1 MTVKIPTEYN
11 DLFDFGFT
19 AVESEESIVEK
30 SVVNNAPMVDG
41 LSAVEDKVSIIL
53 NKIDYLEE
61 IIKAGA
67 GTNNNFDIDAY
78 KSLVEKDVNDKL
90 KKVEALIMPLFANL
104 LKNPE
109 KDFIKWPNRKPIIE
123 AQISKLLAITRPP
136 EG

>member
-11 DLFDFGFT
+11 ELFDFGFT

-30 SVVNNAPMVDG
+30 PVVNTAPMVDG

-90 KKVEALIMPLFANL
+90 KKVEALIMPLLANL

>member
-1 MTVKIPTEYN
+1 MTIKIPTEYN
-11 DLFDFGFT
+11 EVFDFGFT

-30 SVVNNAPMVDG
+30 PVVNTAPMVDG

-61 IIKAGA
+61 IIKASA
-67 GTNNNFDIDAY
+67 GSNNNFDIDSY
-78 KSLVEKDVNDKL
+78 KLLVEKDVNDKL
-90 KKVEALIMPLFANL
+90 KKLEGLIMPLLANL
-104 LKNPE
+104 LKNPD

>member
-11 DLFDFGFT
+11 ELFDFGFT

-30 SVVNNAPMVDG
+30 PVVNTAPMVDG

-67 GTNNNFDIDAY
+67 GANNNFDIDAY
-78 KSLVEKDVNDKL
+78 KLLVEKDVNDKL
-90 KKVEALIMPLFANL
+90 KKVEALIMPLLANL

>member
-11 DLFDFGFT
+11 ELFDFGFT

-30 SVVNNAPMVDG
+30 SVVNTAPMVDG

-78 KSLVEKDVNDKL
+78 KALVEKDVNDKL
-90 KKVEALIMPLFANL
+90 KKVEALIMPLLANL
-104 LKNPE
+104 LKNPD
-109 KDFIKWPNRKPIIE
+109 KDYIKWPNRTPIIE
-123 AQISKLLAITRPP
+123 AQIQKILSITRPN
-136 EG
+136 

>member
-19 AVESEESIVEK
+19 AVESEESIIEK
-30 SVVNNAPMVDG
+30 PVVNTAPMIDG

-67 GTNNNFDIDAY
+67 GVNNNFDIDAY
-78 KSLVEKDVNDKL
+78 KALVEKDVNDKL

-104 LKNPE
+104 LKNPD

>member
-19 AVESEESIVEK
+19 AVESEESIIEK
-30 SVVNNAPMVDG
+30 PVVNTAPMIDG

-67 GTNNNFDIDAY
+67 GVNNNFDIDAY
-78 KSLVEKDVNDKL
+78 KALVEKDVNDKL

>member
-11 DLFDFGFT
+11 ELFDFGFT

-30 SVVNNAPMVDG
+30 PVVNTAPMVDG

-67 GTNNNFDIDAY
+67 GANNNFDIDAY
-78 KSLVEKDVNDKL
+78 KLLVEKDVNDKL
-90 KKVEALIMPLFANL
+90 KKVEALIMPLLANL

-136 EG
+136 E

>member
-11 DLFDFGFT
+11 DVYDFGFT

-30 SVVNNAPMVDG
+30 PVVNTAPMVDG

-67 GTNNNFDIDAY
+67 GVNNNFDVDTYRA
-78 KSLVEKDVNDKL
+78 LVEKDVNDKL
-90 KKVEALIMPLFANL
+90 KKVEALIMPLLSNL
-104 LKNPE
+104 LKNPD

-123 AQISKLLAITRPP
+123 AQISKLLAITRPT

>member
-11 DLFDFGFT
+11 ELFDFGFT

-30 SVVNNAPMVDG
+30 SVVNTAPMVDG

-90 KKVEALIMPLFANL
+90 KKVEALIMPLLANL

-136 EG
+136 ED

>member
-11 DLFDFGFT
+11 DTFDFGFT

-30 SVVNNAPMVDG
+30 PVVNTAPMVDG

-61 IIKAGA
+61 IIKASA
-67 GTNNNFDIDAY
+67 GSNNNFDIDSY
-78 KSLVEKDVNDKL
+78 KLLVEKDVNDKL
-90 KKVEALIMPLFANL
+90 KKLEGLIMPLLANL
-104 LKNPE
+104 LKNPD

-123 AQISKLLAITRPP
+123 AQISKILAITRPP
-136 EG
+136 AE

>member
-19 AVESEESIVEK
+19 AVESEESIIEK
-30 SVVNNAPMVDG
+30 PVVNTAPMIDG

-61 IIKAGA
+61 IIKAGV
-67 GTNNNFDIDAY
+67 GTNNFDIDAY
-78 KSLVEKDVNDKL
+78 KLLVEKDVNDKL

>member
-30 SVVNNAPMVDG
+30 PVVNTAPMVDG
-41 LSAVEDKVSIIL
+41 LSAVENKVSIIL

-67 GTNNNFDIDAY
+67 VSNNNFDIDAY

-104 LKNPE
+104 LKNPD

>member
-11 DLFDFGFT
+11 ELFDFGFT

-30 SVVNNAPMVDG
+30 SVVNTAPMVDG

-90 KKVEALIMPLFANL
+90 KKVEALIMPLLANL

-123 AQISKLLAITRPP
+123 APISKLLAITRPP

>member
-11 DLFDFGFT
+11 ELFDFGFT

-30 SVVNNAPMVDG
+30 SVVNTAPMVDG

-53 NKIDYLEE
+53 SKIDYLEE

-67 GTNNNFDIDAY
+67 GTNNFDIDAY

-90 KKVEALIMPLFANL
+90 KKVEALIMPLLANL

>member
-41 LSAVEDKVSIIL
+41 LSAVDNKVSIIL
-53 NKIDYLEE
+53 SKIDNLEE
-61 IIKAGA
+61 IIKVSTGV
-67 GTNNNFDIDAY
+67 NNNFDIDAY
-78 KSLVEKDVNDKL
+78 KALVEKDVNDKL

-104 LKNPE
+104 LKNPD

-136 EG
+136 ED

>member
-30 SVVNNAPMVDG
+30 SVINTAPMVDG
-41 LSAVEDKVSIIL
+41 LSAVADKVSIIL

-67 GTNNNFDIDAY
+67 GVNNNFDIDTY
-78 KSLVEKDVNDKL
+78 KALVEKDVNDKL

-104 LKNPE
+104 LKNPD

>member
-1 MTVKIPTEYN
+1 MTTKIPTEYN
-11 DLFDFGFT
+11 DIFDFGFT
-19 AVESEESIVEK
+19 AVESEESIIEK
-30 SVVNNAPMVDG
+30 PVVNTAPMVDG

-53 NKIDYLEE
+53 SKIDYLEE

-67 GTNNNFDIDAY
+67 GTNNFDIDAY

-104 LKNPE
+104 LKNPD

-123 AQISKLLAITRPP
+123 AQIAKLLAITRPP

>member
-11 DLFDFGFT
+11 DTFDFGFT

-30 SVVNNAPMVDG
+30 PVVNTAPMIDG

-67 GTNNNFDIDAY
+67 GTNNFDIDAY

-90 KKVEALIMPLFANL
+90 KKVEALIMPLLANL
-104 LKNPE
+104 LKNPD

-123 AQISKLLAITRPP
+123 AQISKILAITRPIS
-136 EG
+136 E

>member
-30 SVVNNAPMVDG
+30 PVVNTAPMVDG

-67 GTNNNFDIDAY
+67 GVNNNFDIDAY
-78 KSLVEKDVNDKL
+78 KALVEKDVNDKL

-104 LKNPE
+104 LKNPD

-123 AQISKLLAITRPP
+123 AQIAKLLAITRPP

>member
-30 SVVNNAPMVDG
+30 PVVNTAPMVDG
-41 LSAVEDKVSIIL
+41 LSAVENKVSIIL

-67 GTNNNFDIDAY
+67 GVNNNFDIDAY
-78 KSLVEKDVNDKL
+78 KALVEKDVNDKL

-104 LKNPE
+104 LKNPD

>member
-30 SVVNNAPMVDG
+30 PVVNTAPMVDG
-41 LSAVEDKVSIIL
+41 LSAVENKVSIIL

-61 IIKAGA
+61 IIKASAGA
-67 GTNNNFDIDAY
+67 NNNFDIDSY
-78 KSLVEKDVNDKL
+78 KLLVEKDVNDKL
-90 KKVEALIMPLFANL
+90 KKLEGLIMPLLANL
-104 LKNPE
+104 LKNPD

-123 AQISKLLAITRPP
+123 AQISKILAITRPTT
-136 EG
+136 E

>member
-11 DLFDFGFT
+11 ELFDFGFT

-30 SVVNNAPMVDG
+30 SVVNTAPMVDG

-90 KKVEALIMPLFANL
+90 KKVEALIMPLLANL

-109 KDFIKWPNRKPIIE
+109 KDFIKWPNRKPVIE
-123 AQISKLLAITRPP
+123 AQISKILAITRPST
-136 EG
+136 E

>member
-90 KKVEALIMPLFANL
+90 KKVEALIMPLLANL

>member
-30 SVVNNAPMVDG
+30 PVVNTAPMVDG
-41 LSAVEDKVSIIL
+41 LSAVENKVSIIL

-61 IIKAGA
+61 IIKASA
-67 GTNNNFDIDAY
+67 GVNNNFDIDAY
-78 KSLVEKDVNDKL
+78 KALVEKDVNDKL

-104 LKNPE
+104 LKNPD

-123 AQISKLLAITRPP
+123 AQIAKLLAITRPP

>member
-30 SVVNNAPMVDG
+30 SVVNTAPMVDG
-41 LSAVEDKVSIIL
+41 LSAVADKVSIIL

-61 IIKAGA
+61 IIKASA
-67 GTNNNFDIDAY
+67 GVNNNFDIDAY
-78 KSLVEKDVNDKL
+78 KALVEKDVNDKL

-104 LKNPE
+104 LKNPD

-136 EG
+136 ED

>member
-11 DLFDFGFT
+11 DTFDFGFT
-19 AVESEESIVEK
+19 AVESEESIIEK
-30 SVVNNAPMVDG
+30 PVVNTAPMVDG

-53 NKIDYLEE
+53 SKIDYLEE

-67 GTNNNFDIDAY
+67 GTNNFDIDAY

>member
-30 SVVNNAPMVDG
+30 PVVNTAPMVDG

-61 IIKAGA
+61 IIKAGV
-67 GTNNNFDIDAY
+67 GTNNFDIDAY
-78 KSLVEKDVNDKL
+78 KLLVEKDVNDKL

>member
-30 SVVNNAPMVDG
+30 SVVNTAPMVDG

-90 KKVEALIMPLFANL
+90 KKVEALIMPLLANL